1 MSESGSG
8 DWHMVLG
15 AKVQWPADMPDNMLE
30 FVIESAK
37 ATIGAVDNWYEGT
50 DADDAVAA
58 LRQKLEDEYDPYWHV
73 FAGRSFGTEATHE
86 SRRYAFFYLGDRAV
100 LVYKTS

>member
-1 MSESGSG
+1 MSPLSPLTVYTAWYTQRHLPASIQRQQRVRHFPPDFHLTMSEPGSG

-37 ATIGAVDNWYEGT
+37 ATIGAVDNWHEGT

-58 LRQKLEDEYDPYWHV
+58 LR
-73 FAGRSFGTEATHE
+73 
-86 SRRYAFFYLGDRAV
+86 
-100 LVYKTS
+100 